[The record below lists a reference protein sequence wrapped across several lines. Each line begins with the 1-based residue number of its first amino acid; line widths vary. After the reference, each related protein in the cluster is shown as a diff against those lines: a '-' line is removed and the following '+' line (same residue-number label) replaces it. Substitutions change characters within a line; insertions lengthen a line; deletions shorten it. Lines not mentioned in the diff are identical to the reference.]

1 MRLMRRALAALLSLS
16 AVPLVLLSSCG
27 ETPPAVT
34 PGTTLTP
41 PVSSAPENTA
51 KTEPA
56 AASGVEKAALDP
68 SVSPCDDFYQYACGG
83 WIKNTEIPGDEAT
96 WYRSF
101 SVIRDRNEEILKGI
115 LETKAKGEVGDDKY
129 GKAIGDFYASCMDE
143 EAIEKNGV
151 KPLEPWL
158 KAIDGVKDP
167 AGLTKLL
174 GKLQGDGLGMVW
186 DLSASQDF
194 GDATQVVGMIWQ
206 GGLGMPEKEYYVDD
220 KTPKMVELRGVY
232 EKHVVAM
239 LMLAGDAEA
248 KAKAAA
254 KTVLKVE
261 TMLANA
267 WMSKEDRREPKKIN
281 HRATRADLPKVAP
294 GIQWDSWLDGAAAKG
309 VATFNVA
316 QPDFMKAVGQMIGG
330 KVSIADWKTYLRWH
344 MFRQTADDLPKR
356 FVDEKFKWRQ
366 ALVGAK
372 NLPPRWKRCVRAVDA
387 GMGEALAQPF
397 VKKTLG
403 AEGKATVVSM
413 VTAIEASMHENLEK
427 LVWMDEPTRKAAFVK
442 LGKIAN
448 KIAYPEKWRSYDG
461 LTIGRESYVGNMIAA
476 SAFEH
481 RRQMAKIGKP
491 VDRQEWQMSPPTVNA
506 YYDAQLNEMVFPA
519 GILQP
524 PFYANAAPMPTN
536 YGGIGMVMGHE
547 LTHGFDDEGRQF
559 DADGNLKDWWSATV
573 NTEFERRAACVKNQF
588 DGYVVLGDVHVN
600 GKLTLGE
607 NIADLGGVK
616 LAAKAMKAKNASTAS
631 GGQGAAGK
639 GEFTPEQEYY
649 LGFAQG
655 WCGKLRD
662 EALRHLVAT
671 NPHSPPHLRVNGPL
685 SNVPEFAQAF
695 SCKPDAKMV
704 RKERCEVW

>member
-1 MRLMRRALAALLSLS
+1 MRRALALLATLASVPVILLS
-16 AVPLVLLSSCG
+16 CGG
-27 ETPPAVT
+27 ETPPSQVAGIT
-34 PGTTLTP
+34 PGTP
-41 PVSSAPENTA
+41 SALASAEKQTA

-56 AASGVEKAALDP
+56 KSGVEKAALDT
-68 SVSPCDDFYQYACGG
+68 SASPCDDFYQYACGG

-115 LETKAKGEVGDDKY
+115 LETKAKGEPVAAAGEDKY
-129 GKAIGDFYASCMDE
+129 GKPLGDFYASCMDE
-143 EAIEKNGV
+143 EGIEKAAT

-158 KAIDGVKDP
+158 KGIEEVKDS
-167 AGLTKLL
+167 ASLTKML

-186 DLSASQDF
+186 DLSAAQDF
-194 GDATQVVGMIWQ
+194 SDATQVVGMMWQ
-206 GGLGMPEKEYYVDD
+206 GGLGMPEREYYLDD
-220 KTPKMVELRGVY
+220 KTPKMVELRGTY
-232 EKHVVAM
+232 EKHVAAM
-239 LMLAGDAEA
+239 LQLAGDPEP

-261 TMLANA
+261 TMFAQA

-281 HRATRADLPKVAP
+281 HRATRAELSKLAP
-294 GIQWDSWLDGAAAKG
+294 GIQWDPWLEGAAAKD
-309 VATFNVA
+309 VKAFNVA

-330 KVSIADWKTYLRWH
+330 KVSIADWKTYMRWH
-344 MFRQTADDLPKR
+344 LYRQTADDLSKR
-356 FVDEKFKWRQ
+356 FVDEKFRWRQ

-372 NLPPRWKRCVRAVDA
+372 TLPPRWKRCVRAIDA

-403 AEGKATVVSM
+403 DEGKANVVGM
-413 VTAIEASMHENLEK
+413 VQAIEGSMHENLEK
-427 LVWMDEPTRKAAFVK
+427 LAWMDEPTRKAAFGK

-448 KIAYPEKWRSYDG
+448 KIAYPEKWRSYDA
-461 LTIGRESYVGNMIAA
+461 LKIVRDSYVANMIAA
-476 SAFEH
+476 SSFEH

-491 VDRQEWQMSPPTVNA
+491 VDRTEWQMSPPTVNA

-559 DADGNLKDWWSATV
+559 DAEGNLKDWWGPAV
-573 NTEFERRAACVKNQF
+573 NTEFERRAACVKNQY
-588 DGYVVLGDVHVN
+588 DSYVVLGDVHVN

-616 LAAKAMKAKNASTAS
+616 LAYKAMKKKLGAD
-631 GGQGAAGK
+631 GGGGK

-695 SCKPDAKMV
+695 ACKPDAKMI
-704 RKERCEVW
+704 RKDRCEVW

>member
-1 MRLMRRALAALLSLS
+1 MRRAFAVLS
-16 AVPLVLLSSCG
+16 ALSCFVAAPIILMSCGG
-27 ETPPAVT
+27 ETPQAQV
-34 PGTTLTP
+34 PG
-41 PVSSAPENTA
+41 VSGSGSSSALASADKQTA
-51 KTEPA
+51 SAK
-56 AASGVEKAALDP
+56 SGVEKSALDT

-83 WIKNTEIPGDEAT
+83 WIKQTEIPGDEAT

-115 LETKAKGEVGDDKY
+115 LEAKAKGEVGDDKY
-129 GKAIGDFYASCMDE
+129 GKPLGDFYASCMDE
-143 EAIEKNGV
+143 EAIEKAGT
-151 KPLEPWL
+151 KPLAPWL
-158 KAIDGVKDP
+158 KSIDEVKDP
-167 AGLTKLL
+167 ASLTKVL

-186 DLSASQDF
+186 DLSAAQDF
-194 GDATQVVGMIWQ
+194 GDATQVVGMMWQ
-206 GGLGMPEKEYYVDD
+206 GGLGMPEREYYLDD
-220 KTPKMVELRGVY
+220 KTAKMVELRGAY
-232 EKHVVAM
+232 ESHVAAM
-239 LMLAGDAEA
+239 LQLAGDTEP

-281 HRATRADLPKVAP
+281 HRAAKADLPKLAP
-294 GIQWDSWLDGAAAKG
+294 GINWDAWLEGAAAKG

-344 MFRQTADDLPKR
+344 LYRQTAGDLPKR
-356 FVDEKFKWRQ
+356 FVDEQFRWRQ

-372 NLPPRWKRCVRAVDA
+372 TLPPRWKRCVRAIDA

-403 AEGKATVVSM
+403 AEGKANVVGM
-413 VTAIEASMHENLEK
+413 VTAIEGVMHDNLAK
-427 LVWMDEPTRKAAFVK
+427 LPWFDEPTRKAAFTK

-461 LTIGRESYVGNMIAA
+461 LAIGRESYVANMIAA
-476 SAFEH
+476 SSFEH
-481 RRQMAKIGKP
+481 RRQMGKIGKP
-491 VDRQEWQMSPPTVNA
+491 VDRAEWQMSPPTVNA

-524 PFYANAAPMPTN
+524 PFYANTAPMPTN

-559 DADGNLKDWWSATV
+559 DADGNLKDWWGPAV

-600 GKLTLGE
+600 GQLTLGE

-616 LAAKAMKAKNASTAS
+616 LALAAMKAKNAGAS
-631 GGQGAAGK
+631 AGK
-639 GEFTPEQEYY
+639 GEYSAEQEFF

-685 SNVPEFAQAF
+685 SNVQEFAQAF
-695 SCKPDAKMV
+695 SCKADAKMV
-704 RKERCEVW
+704 RKDRCDIW